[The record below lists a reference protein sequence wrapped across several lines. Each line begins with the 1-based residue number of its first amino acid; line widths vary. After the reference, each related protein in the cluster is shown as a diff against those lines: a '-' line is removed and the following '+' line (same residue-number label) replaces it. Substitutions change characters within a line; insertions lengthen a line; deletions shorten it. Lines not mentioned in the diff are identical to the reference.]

1 MTNPR
6 LTKFEV
12 NKPSSMTCGRNPP
25 LPWHGDSPSAIRD
38 IWADVVAKPKA
49 CGTARSH
56 FGIALGWLVY
66 ELTTPMNRCMKI
78 GCLPKKQKNM
88 ISWQY
93 HPSYLM
99 LFAPHS
105 PLRQRDRMGQAGGP
119 RTGDELSWIQIC
131 SNSAFETWGGS
142 KNLWSQGISK
152 VAWFNVGFEV
162 EKLILCQMG
171 SYL

>member
-78 GCLPKKQKNM
+78 GCLPKKQKT
-88 ISWQY
+88 W
-93 HPSYLM
+93 YLGNIIRVIWCY
-99 LFAPHS
+99 LHHIRRFVNGTEWVKPVDHGLVTS
-105 PLRQRDRMGQAGGP
+105 LV
-119 RTGDELSWIQIC
+119 
-131 SNSAFETWGGS
+131 GS
-142 KNLWSQGISK
+142 KSVPIRPLKHG
-152 VAWFNVGFEV
+152 EV
-162 EKLILCQMG
+162 QKTCDLRASRKLHG
-171 SYL
+171 SMSVSR